1 MLQNI
6 TFLHRLG
13 FNPIRFR
20 FAVITA
26 CASIAALFIAQY
38 LQLVHPQ
45 WAAMTVWASA
55 QPWRENLLEKSWWRF
70 AGTVIGVLVGV
81 ILIQLHIINPLLF
94 IVGLALWLGACSG
107 IGQLQKGFVAYGT
120 FLAGYSAVMVSML
133 SVHMTDNLFMVAWDR
148 LWTILVGVLS
158 AVVFNVLFTPKREQ
172 EPVITLKNQVDI
184 LFYQIL
190 HRTLEKKKPIKL
202 QEIDQLWQVMTS
214 YEEILETNRIGWHYH
229 RKQVAK
235 ARQKLMFQSQ
245 ILLHLDKYQS
255 IAPFYFPA
263 QEPTNTQ
270 WKHILSLCP
279 NGVLKTLLVPLYY
292 ATFGTSIKRINK
304 IDKLKLHQNKIS
316 AWQAFAR
323 SFVTIGAVGVL
334 WFWTQWQML
343 AYLILGLSV
352 MLALFASL
360 DHPARFMKNI
370 FTGQFFGAIAAL
382 ICMWCLWPFTSSSW
396 QMTFLIIPVII
407 SGIVIFSHNRLILI
421 AFDYIMVSLILLQP
435 SYPFALS
442 FPQSIGNAIAIVSG
456 PLVAM
461 AAFAWIYPTSPKK
474 RYQQL
479 IYLSEQQFKQ
489 GITALIQS
497 HKPSTTQFIHR
508 LFSGLL
514 LAKKANFSPSP
525 IFDFFITRQSIW
537 LYLLILQKQFAHH
550 ASKKRALIALEKR
563 IQQNRFDLKKISKIF
578 RHLQHNESDNE
589 EIEQLEKYVKL
600 YMKKEYCQK

>member
-38 LQLVHPQ
+38 LQLIHPQ

-158 AVVFNVLFTPKREQ
+158 AVVFNFLFTPKREQ
-172 EPVITLKNQVDI
+172 EPVITLKNQVDT

-190 HRTLEKKKPIKL
+190 HRTLEKKKPIKS

-263 QEPTNTQ
+263 QEPADKE
-270 WKHILSLCP
+270 WKYILSLCP
-279 NGVLKTLLVPLYY
+279 NGVLKMLLVPFYY
-292 ATFGTSIKRINK
+292 ATLGKSIKKINK
-304 IDKLKLHQNKIS
+304 TDKLKLHQDKIS
-316 AWQAFAR
+316 AWQSFTR

-563 IQQNRFDLKKISKIF
+563 IQQNRFDLKKISTLF
-578 RHLQHNESDNE
+578 RHLQRNESDNE
-589 EIEQLEKYVKL
+589 ELEQLEKYVKL

>member
-38 LQLVHPQ
+38 LQLIHPQ

-133 SVHMTDNLFMVAWDR
+133 SVHITDNLFMVAWDR

-158 AVVFNVLFTPKREQ
+158 AVVFNFLFTPKREQ
-172 EPVITLKNQVDI
+172 EPVITLKNQVDT

-190 HRTLEKKKPIKL
+190 HRTLEKKKPIKS

-508 LFSGLL
+508 LFSELL

-563 IQQNRFDLKKISKIF
+563 IQQNRFDLKKISTLF
-578 RHLQHNESDNE
+578 RHLQRNESDNE
-589 EIEQLEKYVKL
+589 ELEQLEKYVKL

>member
-81 ILIQLHIINPLLF
+81 ILIQLHIISPLLF

-133 SVHMTDNLFMVAWDR
+133 SVHITDNLFMVAWDR

-190 HRTLEKKKPIKL
+190 HRTLEKKKPIKS

-214 YEEILETNRIGWHYH
+214 YEEILETNRIGCHYH

-263 QEPTNTQ
+263 QEPADKE
-270 WKHILSLCP
+270 WKYILSLCP
-279 NGVLKTLLVPLYY
+279 NGVLKMLLVPFYY
-292 ATFGTSIKRINK
+292 ATLGKSIKKINK
-304 IDKLKLHQNKIS
+304 TDKLKLHQDKIS
-316 AWQAFAR
+316 AWQSFTR

-563 IQQNRFDLKKISKIF
+563 IQQNRFDLKKISTLF
-578 RHLQHNESDNE
+578 RHLQRNESDNE
-589 EIEQLEKYVKL
+589 ELEQLEKYVKL

>member
-81 ILIQLHIINPLLF
+81 ILIQLHIISPLLF

-148 LWTILVGVLS
+148 LWTILVGVLF
-158 AVVFNVLFTPKREQ
+158 AVVFNFLFTPKREQ
-172 EPVITLKNQVDI
+172 EPVITLKNQVDT

-190 HRTLEKKKPIKL
+190 HRTLEKKKPIKS

-263 QEPTNTQ
+263 QEPADKE
-270 WKHILSLCP
+270 WKYILSLCP
-279 NGVLKTLLVPLYY
+279 NGVLKMLLVPFYY
-292 ATFGTSIKRINK
+292 ATLGKSIKKINK
-304 IDKLKLHQNKIS
+304 TDKLKLHQDKIS
-316 AWQAFAR
+316 AWQSFTR

-563 IQQNRFDLKKISKIF
+563 IQQNRFDLKKISTLF
-578 RHLQHNESDNE
+578 RHLQRNESDNE
-589 EIEQLEKYVKL
+589 ELEQLEKYVKL

>member
-1 MLQNI
+1 MPQII
-6 TFLHRLG
+6 TLLNSLG
-13 FNPIRFR
+13 FNLARFR
-20 FAVITA
+20 FAAITA
-26 CASIAALFIAQY
+26 CASIVALFIAQY
-38 LQLVHPQ
+38 LELVHPQ

-70 AGTVIGVLVGV
+70 AGTVSGVLAGV
-81 ILIQLHIINPLLF
+81 VLIQLHIIDPLLF
-94 IVGLALWLGACSG
+94 IIGLALWLGACSG

-133 SVHMTDNLFMVAWDR
+133 SVHITDSLFMVAWDR

-158 AVVFNVLFTPKREQ
+158 AVVFNFLFTPKREQ
-172 EPVITLKNQVDI
+172 ESVITLKNQVDT

-190 HRTLEKKKPIKL
+190 HHTLEKKKPIKS

-235 ARQKLMFQSQ
+235 ARQKLMIQSQ

-263 QEPTNTQ
+263 QEPTDTQ

-279 NGVLKTLLVPLYY
+279 NGVLKMLLVPLYY
-292 ATFGTSIKRINK
+292 ATFGKSIKKINK
-304 IDKLKLHQNKIS
+304 TDKLKLHQDKIS
-316 AWQAFAR
+316 AWHAFAR
-323 SFVTIGAVGVL
+323 SFMAIAVVGLL
-334 WFWTQWQML
+334 WLWTQWQVL

-360 DHPARFMKNI
+360 DYPARFMKNI
-370 FTGQFFGAIAAL
+370 FTGQLFGAIAAL
-382 ICMWCLWPFTSSSW
+382 ICTWCLWPFASSSW
-396 QMTFLIIPVII
+396 QMSFFIIPVII
-407 SGIVIFSHNRLILI
+407 SGVIIFSHNRLILI

-435 SYPFALS
+435 SYPFSFS

-461 AAFAWIYPTSPKK
+461 AAFAWVYPTNPTK

-479 IYLSEQQFKQ
+479 MYLSEQQFKQ
-489 GITALIQS
+489 GIKTLTQGN
-497 HKPSTTQFIHR
+497 KPSTTQFMHR

-514 LAKKANFSPSP
+514 LAKKANLPDSP

-537 LYLLILQKQFAHH
+537 LYLLIVHKQFAHH
-550 ASKKRALIALEKR
+550 ASKKRVLIALEKR
-563 IQQNRFDLKKISKIF
+563 IQQNHFDLKKIATLF
-578 RHLQHNESDNE
+578 RHLQRNDSDNE
-589 EIEQLEKYVKL
+589 ELEQLEKYVKL
-600 YMKKEYCQK
+600 YIKKEYCQK

>member
-20 FAVITA
+20 FAMITA

-70 AGTVIGVLVGV
+70 AGTVIGVLVGI
-81 ILIQLHIINPLLF
+81 ILIQLHIISPLLF

-158 AVVFNVLFTPKREQ
+158 AVVFNFLFTPKREQ
-172 EPVITLKNQVDI
+172 EPVITLKNQVDT

-190 HRTLEKKKPIKL
+190 HRTLEKKKPIKS

-263 QEPTNTQ
+263 QEPADKE
-270 WKHILSLCP
+270 WKYILSLCP
-279 NGVLKTLLVPLYY
+279 NGVLKMLLVPFYY
-292 ATFGTSIKRINK
+292 ATLGKSIKKINK
-304 IDKLKLHQNKIS
+304 TDKLKLHQDKIS
-316 AWQAFAR
+316 AWQSFTR

-382 ICMWCLWPFTSSSW
+382 ICTWYLWPFASSSW
-396 QMTFLIIPVII
+396 QMTFFIIPVII
-407 SGIVIFSHNRLILI
+407 SGVVIFSHNRLILI

-435 SYPFALS
+435 SYPFTLS
-442 FPQSIGNAIAIVSG
+442 LTQSIGNAIAIVSG

-461 AAFAWIYPTSPKK
+461 AAFAWVYPTSPKK

-563 IQQNRFDLKKISKIF
+563 IQQNRFDLKKISTLF
-578 RHLQHNESDNE
+578 RHLQRNESDNE
-589 EIEQLEKYVKL
+589 ELEQLEKYVKL

>member
-38 LQLVHPQ
+38 LQLIHPQ

-133 SVHMTDNLFMVAWDR
+133 SVHITDNLFMVAWDR

-158 AVVFNVLFTPKREQ
+158 AVVFNFLFTPKREQ
-172 EPVITLKNQVDI
+172 EPVITLKNQVDT

-190 HRTLEKKKPIKL
+190 HRTLEKKKPIKS

-563 IQQNRFDLKKISKIF
+563 IQQNRFDLKKISTLF
-578 RHLQHNESDNE
+578 RHLQRNESDNE
-589 EIEQLEKYVKL
+589 ELEQLEKYVKL

>member
-38 LQLVHPQ
+38 LQLIHPQ

-81 ILIQLHIINPLLF
+81 ILIQLHIISPLLF

-158 AVVFNVLFTPKREQ
+158 AVVFNFLFTPKREQ
-172 EPVITLKNQVDI
+172 EPVITLKNQVDT

-190 HRTLEKKKPIKL
+190 HRTLEKKKPIKS

-263 QEPTNTQ
+263 QEPADKE
-270 WKHILSLCP
+270 WKYILSLCP
-279 NGVLKTLLVPLYY
+279 NGVLKMLLVPFYY
-292 ATFGTSIKRINK
+292 ATLGKSIKKINK
-304 IDKLKLHQNKIS
+304 TDKLKLHQDKIS
-316 AWQAFAR
+316 AWQSFTR

-563 IQQNRFDLKKISKIF
+563 IQQNRFDLKKISTLF
-578 RHLQHNESDNE
+578 RHLQRNESDNE
-589 EIEQLEKYVKL
+589 ELEQLEKYVKL

>member
-1 MLQNI
+1 
-6 TFLHRLG
+6 
-13 FNPIRFR
+13 
-20 FAVITA
+20 
-26 CASIAALFIAQY
+26 
-38 LQLVHPQ
+38 
-45 WAAMTVWASA
+45 
-55 QPWRENLLEKSWWRF
+55 
-70 AGTVIGVLVGV
+70 
-81 ILIQLHIINPLLF
+81 
-94 IVGLALWLGACSG
+94 
-107 IGQLQKGFVAYGT
+107 
-120 FLAGYSAVMVSML
+120 
-133 SVHMTDNLFMVAWDR
+133 
-148 LWTILVGVLS
+148 
-158 AVVFNVLFTPKREQ
+158 
-172 EPVITLKNQVDI
+172 
-184 LFYQIL
+184 
-190 HRTLEKKKPIKL
+190 
-202 QEIDQLWQVMTS
+202 MTS

-563 IQQNRFDLKKISKIF
+563 IQQNRFDLKKISTLF
-578 RHLQHNESDNE
+578 RHLQRNESDNE
-589 EIEQLEKYVKL
+589 ELEQLEKYVKL

>member
-158 AVVFNVLFTPKREQ
+158 AVVFNFLFTPKREQ
-172 EPVITLKNQVDI
+172 ESVITLKNQVDT

-190 HRTLEKKKPIKL
+190 HRTLEKKKPIKS

-263 QEPTNTQ
+263 QEPADKE
-270 WKHILSLCP
+270 WKYILSLCP
-279 NGVLKTLLVPLYY
+279 NGVLKMLLVPFYY
-292 ATFGTSIKRINK
+292 ATLGKSIKKINK
-304 IDKLKLHQNKIS
+304 TDKLKLHQDKIS
-316 AWQAFAR
+316 AWQSFTR

-563 IQQNRFDLKKISKIF
+563 IQQNRFDLKKISTLF
-578 RHLQHNESDNE
+578 RHLQRNESDNE
-589 EIEQLEKYVKL
+589 ELEQLEKYVKL

>member
-81 ILIQLHIINPLLF
+81 ILIQLHIISPLLF

-158 AVVFNVLFTPKREQ
+158 AVVFNFLFTPKREQ
-172 EPVITLKNQVDI
+172 EPVITLKNQVDT

-190 HRTLEKKKPIKL
+190 HRTLEKKKPIKS

-263 QEPTNTQ
+263 QEPADKE
-270 WKHILSLCP
+270 WKYILSLCP
-279 NGVLKTLLVPLYY
+279 NGVLKMLLVPFYY
-292 ATFGTSIKRINK
+292 ATLGKSIKKINK
-304 IDKLKLHQNKIS
+304 TDKLKLHQDKIS
-316 AWQAFAR
+316 AWQSFTR

-563 IQQNRFDLKKISKIF
+563 IQQNRFDLKKISTLF
-578 RHLQHNESDNE
+578 RHLQRNESDNE
-589 EIEQLEKYVKL
+589 ELEQLEKYVKL